1 MSEIAELYR
10 SESYSHRVAAE
21 VRAHASR
28 MGIYQKDIA
37 RALGIDPSQ
46 VSGRMRGRIAFQLD
60 ELAILARLFGIQPAQ
75 LLPSTHAFIGEAR
88 METAAQA
95 AAAARMATAG
105 ELATQTEDDQEC
117 TVRDSNPEPAGFALP
132 AGDRSRGGLVLLG
145 GRVLSIVRTPDPD
158 PRPTSR
164 TRPRAIGRT
173 CHTPGAA

>member
-75 LLPSTHAFIGEAR
+75 LLPTTRAFLGEAR

-95 AAAARMATAG
+95 AAAARVVTAG
-105 ELATQTEDDQEC
+105 ELATQAEDDQEC
-117 TVRDSNPEPAGFALP
+117 TVRDSNPEPAVYDLRAH
-132 AGDRSRGGLVLLG
+132 RSLILLG
-145 GRVLSIVRTPDPD
+145 NRVIPITRSADRNHPD
-158 PRPTSR
+158 
-164 TRPRAIGRT
+164 TRPRPRPFGHILPA
-173 CHTPGAA
+173 PGAA

>member
-75 LLPSTHAFIGEAR
+75 LLPTTRAFLGEAR

-95 AAAARMATAG
+95 AAAARVVTAG
-105 ELATQTEDDQEC
+105 ELATQAEDDQEC
-117 TVRDSNPEPAGFALP
+117 TVRDSNPEPAGYDLRAH
-132 AGDRSRGGLVLLG
+132 RGLVLLG
-145 GRVLSIVRTPDPD
+145 NNILPITRSVDRRRPD
-158 PRPTSR
+158 
-164 TRPRAIGRT
+164 TRPRPRPFGHILPA
-173 CHTPGAA
+173 PGAA